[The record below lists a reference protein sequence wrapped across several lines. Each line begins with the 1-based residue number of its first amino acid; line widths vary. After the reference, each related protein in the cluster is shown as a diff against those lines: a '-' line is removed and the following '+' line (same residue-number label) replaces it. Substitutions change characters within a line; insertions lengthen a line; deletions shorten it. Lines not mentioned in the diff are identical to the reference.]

1 MLSLDLQLFA
11 DGPGGEKTEQATPKK
26 LRDAR
31 KEGQVARSRE
41 LGLCVGILT
50 LFILLKVWIG
60 VLGNQ
65 FLETFHLVY
74 NRIPEFTGLVAGEV
88 SVWDHAY
95 LLREVCI
102 RLLLYLLPF
111 MAAALIGGMAVEI
124 IQVKW
129 EPTGKPLQPK
139 FSKLDPIKGFKK
151 IISLNSLIEFLKSLI
166 KIILISWIVYSTLQ
180 NEWRNL
186 FLLYDMPVEQ
196 AIALI
201 GDITINLGLKISLF
215 YAVLAFADYL
225 YQKWKFNKDM
235 MMTKQEI
242 KDEFKQSEGDPKIKG
257 KIRQRMMQA
266 SQRRMMQDLPKADVV
281 ITNPTHFAVA
291 IKYDDK
297 LYDAPYV
304 VAKGCDHLAA
314 KIKEVAK
321 DNKVEIVENKPL
333 ARMLYHNVDVGGV
346 IPPELYKAVADILV
360 MVYRAQGKI

>member
-26 LRDAR
+26 LSDAR

-41 LGLCVGILT
+41 LGLCVGILA
-50 LFILLKVWIG
+50 LFVLLKVWIG

-65 FLETFHLVY
+65 FLETFSLVY
-74 NRIPEFTGLVAGEV
+74 NRIPEYIGLIAGDV

-95 LLREVCI
+95 LLREVMI
-102 RLLLYLLPF
+102 RLLLYCLPF
-111 MAAALIGGMAVEI
+111 FAVALICGMAVEI
-124 IQVKW
+124 MQVKW
-129 EPTGKPLQPK
+129 EPTTKPLQPK
-139 FSKLDPIKGFKK
+139 FSKLDPLKGVKK
-151 IISLNSLIEFLKSLI
+151 IISLNSLVEFLKSVL
-166 KIILISWIVYSTLQ
+166 KIIIIGWVVYSTLSD
-180 NEWRNL
+180 EWRTL
-186 FLLYDMPVEQ
+186 FLLLDMPVSQ
-196 AIALI
+196 AIALV
-201 GDITINLGLKISLF
+201 GEITINLGLKISLV
-215 YAVLAFADYL
+215 YAVLAFADYI
-225 YQKWKFNKDM
+225 YQKWKFKQDM

-257 KIRQRMMQA
+257 RIRQRMMQA

-291 IKYDDK
+291 IRYDDK
-297 LYDAPYV
+297 LFDAPYV

-321 DNKVEIVENKPL
+321 ENHVEIVENKPL
-333 ARMLYHNVDVGGV
+333 ARMLYHNVALGEV

-360 MVYRAQGKI
+360 MVYKAQGKI